1 MVLCKIWYYSYNL
14 KNEKNTHGDV
24 LLLVKL
30 QTEACNFTK
39 RTVLHG
45 CFSRFLNCVHGT
57 KSRNAP
63 HIEGMASDA
72 DLFTPTFVQTDIE
85 DGHYDE
91 IFPITSFD
99 DTGLAEFTEENN
111 ANEFMDLEI
120 MFVKVKCK
128 IVKSNGVTSDIT
140 NAATL
145 MNYSIESLFSR
156 IDTSYCER

>member
-14 KNEKNTHGDV
+14 KNEKNTHGGV

-30 QTEACNFTK
+30 QASVCNFTK

-72 DLFTPTFVQTDIE
+72 DLFTPTLFKQILRMDIMMRFFQLL
-85 DGHYDE
+85 HSM
-91 IFPITSFD
+91 IQ
-99 DTGLAEFTEENN
+99 
-111 ANEFMDLEI
+111 DLQNLQRRI
-120 MFVKVKCK
+120 MQ
-128 IVKSNGVTSDIT
+128 
-140 NAATL
+140 
-145 MNYSIESLFSR
+145 MNSWILKL
-156 IDTSYCER
+156 CL

>member
-1 MVLCKIWYYSYNL
+1 
-14 KNEKNTHGDV
+14 
-24 LLLVKL
+24 
-30 QTEACNFTK
+30 
-39 RTVLHG
+39 
-45 CFSRFLNCVHGT
+45 
-57 KSRNAP
+57 
-63 HIEGMASDA
+63 MASDA

-85 DGHYDE
+85 DRHYDE

-99 DTGLAEFTEENN
+99 DTGLAGFTEENN

-140 NAATL
+140 NVATL